1 MTDARFGPGCASVPA
16 DGKGSFA
23 GMAKEPVATA
33 ASNNP
38 LLSTLVA
45 AVKKAGLVDTL
56 NNSKNI
62 TVFAPSNSAFDKI
75 PKADLDKVLAD
86 KTTLTH
92 LLTHHVV
99 PSRLAPAALAGTHPT
114 LNSDSVVSGTTP
126 DFDVVGAKDHRGGQ
140 RDDLAGGLYE
150 SSGDFGGAGG
160 ANPQPAHPE
169 GGASVDPHLAKLT
182 PVVLVDGLADDLRRR
197 GEVGRQLGLG
207 ALKWSLLTCAPPASP
222 SRNAST
228 RTYSLLS
235 SRLRDHSNHR
245 QPSSARVAS
254 VKAREIS
261 AQASACS
268 GRTVNLA
275 VMKIKVCLLRL
286 RGWRRASWRSARR
299 RRSRT

>member
-114 LNSDSVVSGTTP
+114 LNSDSVKVSGTTP

-207 ALKWSLLTCAPPASP
+207 GLEVVAVDVRATGIAVAERLDEDVFVAVVQAARPFKPQAALLGARGLGEGTGDLGPGVGVLGTDGELGGDEDQGVSPQVAGMASGV
-222 SRNAST
+222 
-228 RTYSLLS
+228 
-235 SRLRDHSNHR
+235 
-245 QPSSARVAS
+245 VA
-254 VKAREIS
+254 VC
-261 AQASACS
+261 AQA
-268 GRTVNLA
+268 
-275 VMKIKVCLLRL
+275 
-286 RGWRRASWRSARR
+286 
-299 RRSRT
+299 

>member
-23 GMAKEPVATA
+23 GLAKEPVATA

-207 ALKWSLLTCAPPASP
+207 GLEVVAVDVRATGIAVAERLDEDVFVAVVQAARPFEPQAALLGARGLGEGTRDLGPGVGVLGTDGELGGDEDQGVSPQVAGMASGV
-222 SRNAST
+222 
-228 RTYSLLS
+228 
-235 SRLRDHSNHR
+235 
-245 QPSSARVAS
+245 VA
-254 VKAREIS
+254 VC
-261 AQASACS
+261 AQA
-268 GRTVNLA
+268 
-275 VMKIKVCLLRL
+275 
-286 RGWRRASWRSARR
+286 
-299 RRSRT
+299 

>member
-1 MTDARFGPGCASVPA
+1 MTDAPFGPGCASVPA

-33 ASNNP
+33 ASNNQ

-114 LNSDSVVSGTTP
+114 LNSDSVKVSGTTP
-126 DFDVVGAKDHRGGQ
+126 DFDVAGAKVALRQCADRQRHCLHRRHRADADEVANHLRERVQIREPGSRVVQ
-140 RDDLAGGLYE
+140 TLAE
-150 SSGDFGGAGG
+150 
-160 ANPQPAHPE
+160 
-169 GGASVDPHLAKLT
+169 VRLT
-182 PVVLVDGLADDLRRR
+182 V
-197 GEVGRQLGLG
+197 
-207 ALKWSLLTCAPPASP
+207 
-222 SRNAST
+222 
-228 RTYSLLS
+228 
-235 SRLRDHSNHR
+235 
-245 QPSSARVAS
+245 
-254 VKAREIS
+254 
-261 AQASACS
+261 
-268 GRTVNLA
+268 
-275 VMKIKVCLLRL
+275 
-286 RGWRRASWRSARR
+286 
-299 RRSRT
+299 